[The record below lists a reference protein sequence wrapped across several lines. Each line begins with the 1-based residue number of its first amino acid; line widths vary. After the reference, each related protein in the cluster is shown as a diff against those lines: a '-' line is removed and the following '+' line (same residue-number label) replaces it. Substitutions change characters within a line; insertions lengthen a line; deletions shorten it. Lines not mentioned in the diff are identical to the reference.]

1 MYFGSLLAAGLP
13 THPSDAMRK
22 WTSLLALLFVVVVL
36 APSPI
41 RAQPAVPDTVLLWP
55 EGAPGAVGD
64 KASDRPTL
72 TVHRPAPEEAN
83 GTAVVVFPGGGYRML
98 AMEKE
103 GHRVA
108 RWLNSLGVTA
118 FVLKYR
124 LGPRYRHPA
133 PLQDAKRALRYVRLH
148 ADEYGVNPE
157 RLGVWGFSAGGHLAA
172 TTGTHFDRGDTQ
184 AEGPIDRMSARP
196 DFLVL
201 AYPVITFTE
210 DYMHRGSRTA
220 LLGEN
225 PDSEL
230 VENLSA
236 EKQVTPETPPTFL
249 FHTSEDT
256 GVPAEN
262 SIAFYKALHEAGVP
276 AELHIYEQGRHGVGM
291 APEDYVLSSWT
302 DRLAD
307 WLLVRGFL

>member
-1 MYFGSLLAAGLP
+1 
-13 THPSDAMRK
+13 MRT
-22 WTSLLALLFVVVVL
+22 WTYLLALLLAAAVI
-36 APSPI
+36 APSSYGQTAP
-41 RAQPAVPDTVLLWP
+41 PDTVLLWP
-55 EGAPGAVGD
+55 DGAPGAVAD
-64 KASDRPTL
+64 EPADRPTL
-72 TVHRPAPEEAN
+72 TIHRAAPEKAN

-108 RWLNSLGVTA
+108 RWLNSLGATA

-133 PLQDAKRALRYVRLH
+133 PLQDAKRALRYARLH

-157 RLGVWGFSAGGHLAA
+157 RIGVWGFSAGGHLAA
-172 TTGTHFDRGDTQ
+172 TIGTHFDRGNAQ
-184 AEGPIDRMSARP
+184 AASAIDRMSARP

-225 PDSEL
+225 PDPDLIED
-230 VENLSA
+230 LSN
-236 EKQVTPETPPTFL
+236 EKQVTAETPPTFL

-276 AELHIYEQGRHGVGM
+276 AELHIYEQGRHGVGL

-307 WLLVRGFL
+307 WLRTRGFL

>member
-1 MYFGSLLAAGLP
+1 
-13 THPSDAMRK
+13 MRK
-22 WTSLLALLFVVVVL
+22 WPLFASLLALVL
-36 APSPI
+36 CAVPV
-41 RAQPAVPDTVLLWP
+41 RAQAPPDTVLLWP

-64 KASDRPTL
+64 RAEDRPTL
-72 TVHRPAPEEAN
+72 TIHRPSDEAARDA
-83 GTAVVVFPGGGYRML
+83 AVVVFPGGGYVHL

-133 PLQDAKRALRYVRLH
+133 PLQDAKRAVRYARLH
-148 ADEYGVNPE
+148 ADDYGIDPDKI
-157 RLGVWGFSAGGHLAA
+157 GVWGFSAGGHLAS
-172 TTGTHFDRGDTQ
+172 TIGTHFDAGD
-184 AEGPIDRMSARP
+184 AGADDPVERMSSRP

-210 DYMHRGSRTA
+210 DFMHRGSRNA
-220 LLGEN
+220 LLGN
-225 PDSEL
+225 DPDPEL
-230 VENLSA
+230 VQNLSN
-236 EKQVTPETPPTFL
+236 EKQVTAETPPTFL
-249 FHTSEDT
+249 FHTSADT

-262 SIAFYKALHEAGVP
+262 SIVFYRALHEAGVP
-276 AELHIYEQGRHGVGM
+276 AELHIYEPGRHGVGL

-307 WLLVRGFL
+307 WLRVRGLL

>member
-1 MYFGSLLAAGLP
+1 MP
-13 THPSDAMRK
+13 K
-22 WTSLLALLFVVVVL
+22 WTSLFALLLTIAVL
-36 APSPI
+36 APPAC
-41 RAQPAVPDTVLLWP
+41 AQPAEPDTVLLWP
-55 EGAPGAVGD
+55 EGAPGAVGN
-64 KASDRPTL
+64 KAPDRPTL
-72 TVHRPAPEEAN
+72 TIHRPAPEEAN

-108 RWLNSLGVTA
+108 RWLNSLGATA

-148 ADEYGVNPE
+148 ADEYGINPG

-172 TTGTHFDRGDTQ
+172 TIGTHFDRSDAQ
-184 AEGPIDRMSARP
+184 AESPIDRMSARP

-225 PDSEL
+225 PDPGLAED
-230 VENLSA
+230 LSN
-236 EKQVTPETPPTFL
+236 EKQVTAETPPTFL

-262 SIAFYKALHEAGVP
+262 SIAFYEALHEAGVP

-302 DRLAD
+302 DRLVD

>member
-1 MYFGSLLAAGLP
+1 MHKWPLFASLLAVILCAVP
-13 THPSDAMRK
+13 
-22 WTSLLALLFVVVVL
+22 V
-36 APSPI
+36 
-41 RAQPAVPDTVLLWP
+41 RAQAPPDTVLLWP

-64 KASDRPTL
+64 RPEDRPTL
-72 TVHRPAPEEAN
+72 TIHRPAGETARDA
-83 GTAVVVFPGGGYRML
+83 AVVVFPGGGYVHL

-118 FVLKYR
+118 LVLKYR

-133 PLQDAKRALRYVRLH
+133 PLQDAKRAVRYARLH
-148 ADEYGVNPE
+148 ADDHGINPNKI
-157 RLGVWGFSAGGHLAA
+157 GVWGFSAGGHLAS
-172 TTGTHFDRGDTQ
+172 TIGTHFDAGD
-184 AEGPIDRMSARP
+184 AGADDPVDRVSSRP

-210 DYMHRGSRTA
+210 DFMHRGSRNA
-220 LLGEN
+220 LLGED

-230 VENLSA
+230 VENLSN
-236 EKQVTPETPPTFL
+236 EKQVTAETPPAFL
-249 FHTSEDT
+249 FHTSADT

-262 SIAFYKALHEAGVP
+262 SIVFYRALHEAGVP
-276 AELHIYEQGRHGVGM
+276 AELHVYEPGRHGVGL

-307 WLLVRGFL
+307 WLRVRGFL